1 MRILVIGGVAAG
13 MSAASQAKRRL
24 PEAEVIV
31 FERGPHV
38 SYGACGMPYNI
49 ADPKR
54 EMDDLVVMTAE
65 TFRNK
70 RHIDVRTGHEV
81 TAIHPDRHQITV
93 RDLTSGQA
101 STEPYD
107 RLIIATGAA
116 AVRPPIDGLDG
127 ANVFVLRQLTDGDAI
142 KRYIADQ
149 APRRAVIIGAGYIGM
164 EMAEALAERGLSV
177 TVLEGKDQVVP
188 GFAPEIAEQV
198 HEELT
203 RNNVTVIT
211 GVRVERLDHHDGA
224 TRVMAGQT
232 AYPADLVLVC
242 TGVRPNTRL
251 AERAGIALGPTGAIA
266 VDRFLATNRPDIFA
280 AGDCAEAWHRI
291 ADAPAYIP
299 LGTTAN
305 KQGKLAGAN
314 ATGAGLVFPGIDGTA
329 GFRVFDLEV
338 ARTGLGPEQV
348 DPHSAVTALS
358 RQRSR
363 GHGFPGA
370 ATLTTLLL
378 MEQAT
383 GKLLGAQMVGA
394 EGVALRI
401 DVLAT
406 ALRAGMTV
414 AEIETL
420 DLAYAPP
427 FAPVYDPVLIAATV
441 GHKAIMPK

>member
-24 PEAEVIV
+24 PEAEVVV

-49 ADPKR
+49 AAPR
-54 EMDDLVVMTAE
+54 RNMNDLVVMTAE
-65 TFRNK
+65 AFRND

-81 TAIHPDRHQITV
+81 VAIHPDRHRITI
-93 RDLTSGQA
+93 RNRQSGQETA
-101 STEPYD
+101 EAYD
-107 RLIIATGAA
+107 RLIIATGAS
-116 AVRPPIDGLDG
+116 AVRPPIHGLDG
-127 ANVFVLRQLTDGDAI
+127 PNVFVLRELTDGDAI
-142 KRYIADQ
+142 KRFLADH
-149 APRRAVIIGAGYIGM
+149 APRKAVIIGAGYIGM
-164 EMAEALAERGLSV
+164 EMAEALVERGLDV
-177 TVLEGKDQVVP
+177 TVLEGREQVVP

-198 HEELT
+198 HHELIQ
-203 RNNVTVIT
+203 NGVTVAT
-211 GVRVERLDHHDGA
+211 NVRVERIDQGDNG
-224 TRVMAGQT
+224 TRVVASL
-232 AYPADLVLVC
+232 ADYPADLVLVC

-251 AERAGIALGPTGAIA
+251 AEQAGIALGTTGAIS
-266 VDRFLATNRPDIFA
+266 VDVAMQTNLADIFA
-280 AGDCAEAWHRI
+280 AGDCTEAWHRI
-291 ADAPAYIP
+291 AGAPAYIP

-305 KQGKLAGAN
+305 KQGKVAGAN
-314 ATGAGLVFPGIDGTA
+314 AAGAGLEFAGIDGTA

-338 ARTGLGPEQV
+338 ARTGLGPDQA
-348 DPHSAVTALS
+348 DPAQAVTSLS

-370 ATLTTLLL
+370 ATLTTLLVV
-378 MEQAT
+378 EKAT

-406 ALRAGMTV
+406 ALRAGMTM
-414 AEIETL
+414 ADMETL

-441 GHKAIMPK
+441 GRKASA